1 MRVNEHNLKVQLNIQ
16 VLQVYYL
23 VVRSYR
29 PKYTHLTFY
38 SQQIHNIKKM
48 VKKDTHSRY
57 VNVMWLWKSIW
68 FCLPWFYTKDF
79 KKNQFWTKYLQLD
92 YHPLPSRDA
101 FANIQ
106 VNVFLSDTINI
117 QRGCRQGDP
126 LSPYSFILSAE
137 IVSIKIKN
145 NKNIKGIT
153 IDNIEYKLS
162 QFADDTSL

>member
-1 MRVNEHNLKVQLNIQ
+1 MLCDFEKAFDSVSHDFILKTLKKINFGPNICNWITT
-16 VLQVYYL
+16 LY
-23 VVRSYR
+23 
-29 PKYTHLTFY
+29 
-38 SQQIHNIKKM
+38 
-48 VKKDTHSRY
+48 
-57 VNVMWLWKSIW
+57 
-68 FCLPWFYTKDF
+68 
-79 KKNQFWTKYLQLD
+79 
-92 YHPLPSRDA
+92 RDA

-117 QRGCRQGDP
+117 QRGCRQGNP